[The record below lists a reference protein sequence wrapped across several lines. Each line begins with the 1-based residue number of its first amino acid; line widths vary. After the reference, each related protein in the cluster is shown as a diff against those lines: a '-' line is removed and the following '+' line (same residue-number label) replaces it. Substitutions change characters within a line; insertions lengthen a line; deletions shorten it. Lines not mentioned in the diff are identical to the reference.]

1 MSGFAQKMCGVVA
14 AVGAACAVMLTVNRG
29 YGAGLAVGVVALGA
43 LVVACHAVLLRDTER
58 EVERLRGEAE
68 DSRREAEGLR
78 RDVEHGR
85 NEAEDL
91 RREVDG
97 FRSDVERLTSEV
109 AEKERL
115 KGEVERLNRL
125 VAEKTGYISHLCN
138 ANRKILSIAKKG
150 LGHEPLQQPE

>member
-68 DSRREAEGLR
+68 DSRRVAEG
-78 RDVEHGR
+78 
-85 NEAEDL
+85 L

-97 FRSDVERLTSEV
+97 FRSDVERLMSEIERVRGEV

>member
-68 DSRREAEGLR
+68 DSRRVAEGLR
-78 RDVEHGR
+78 REVEEGR
-85 NEAEDL
+85 N
-91 RREVDG
+91 
-97 FRSDVERLTSEV
+97 EV

>member
-68 DSRREAEGLR
+68 DSRRVAEGLR
-78 RDVEHGR
+78 REVEH
-85 NEAEDL
+85 
-91 RREVDG
+91 
-97 FRSDVERLTSEV
+97 EV

>member
-68 DSRREAEGLR
+68 DSRRVAEG
-78 RDVEHGR
+78 
-85 NEAEDL
+85 L

-97 FRSDVERLTSEV
+97 FRSDVERLTSEIERVRGEV